1 MGRIEVKKYYHT
13 GIVVADVDWTV
24 KFLSDTLGF
33 EFLDKSAR
41 EPKNQEFV
49 TGVTGI
55 EVVIAYMRVHDQLFE
70 ISQYGGRAELEHY
83 RPRMVDV
90 GHYHLCLMVDDVELA
105 VKRCLAYDDRITTLS
120 PTPLVVDSGPN
131 KGNRV
136 IVVVLPD
143 GMMIEFTNTRK

>member
-1 MGRIEVKKYYHT
+1 MKAIDVKKYYHT

-24 KFLSDTLGF
+24 AFLHDVLGF
-33 EFLDKSAR
+33 ELLDKSSR

-49 TGVTGI
+49 TGVQGI
-55 EVVIAYMRVHDQLFE
+55 EVMIAYMKIHDQLFE
-70 ISQYGGRAELEHY
+70 ISQYGGRAELQHC

-90 GHYHLCLMVDDVELA
+90 GHYHLCLMVDDVDLA
-105 VKRCLAYDDRITTLS
+105 VKKCLAYDERISTLS

-131 KGNRV
+131 RGNKV

-143 GMMIEFTNTRK
+143 GMMIEFTNTRA

>member
-33 EFLDKSAR
+33 EFLDKSSR

-55 EVVIAYMRVHDQLFE
+55 EVVIAYMRLHDQLFE

>member
-1 MGRIEVKKYYHT
+1 MNSIEVKKYYHT

-24 KFLSDTLGF
+24 TFLSDILGF
-33 EFLDKSAR
+33 ELLDKSSR
-41 EPKNQEFV
+41 EPGNQEFV

-55 EVVIAYMRVHDQLFE
+55 EVVIAYMRIHDQLFE
-70 ISQYGGRAELEHY
+70 ISQYGGRAELNHH

-90 GHYHLCLMVDDVELA
+90 GHYHLCLMVDDVDLA
-105 VKRCLAYDDRITTLS
+105 VERCLAYDDRITTLS

-131 KGNRV
+131 KGNKV

-143 GMMIEFTNTRK
+143 GMMIEFTNTRN

>member
-1 MGRIEVKKYYHT
+1 MSRIEVKKYYHT

-24 KFLSDTLGF
+24 KFLRDTLGF
-33 EFLDKSAR
+33 EFLDKSSR

-55 EVVIAYMRVHDQLFE
+55 EVVIAYMTIHDQLFE
-70 ISQYGGRAELEHY
+70 ISQYGGRAELEHF

-90 GHYHLCLMVDDVELA
+90 GHYHLCLMVDDVDLA
-105 VKRCLAYDDRITTLS
+105 VEKCLAYDDRIRTLS

-131 KGNRV
+131 KGNKV
-136 IVVVLPD
+136 IIVVLPD
-143 GMMIEFTNTRK
+143 GMMIEFTNTRN

>member
-1 MGRIEVKKYYHT
+1 MSRIEVKKYYHT

-24 KFLSDTLGF
+24 KFLRDTLGF
-33 EFLDKSAR
+33 EFLDKSPR

-55 EVVIAYMRVHDQLFE
+55 EVVIAYMTIHDQLFE
-70 ISQYGGRAELEHY
+70 ISQYGGRAELEHF

-90 GHYHLCLMVDDVELA
+90 GHYHLCLMVDDVDLA
-105 VKRCLAYDDRITTLS
+105 VKRCRAYDDRITTLS
-120 PTPLVVDSGPN
+120 STPLVVDSGPN
-131 KGNRV
+131 KGNKV

>member
-1 MGRIEVKKYYHT
+1 MGHVEVNKYYHT

-24 KFLSDTLGF
+24 KFLSDILGF
-33 EFLDKSAR
+33 EFLDKSSR

-55 EVVIAYMRVHDQLFE
+55 EVVIAYMRIHDQLFE
-70 ISQYGGRAELEHY
+70 ISQYGGSAEFEHH

-90 GHYHLCLMVDDVELA
+90 GHYHLCLMVDDVEMA
-105 VKRCLAYDDRITTLS
+105 VRKCLAYDDRITTLS
-120 PTPLVVDSGPN
+120 PAPLVVDSGPN
-131 KGNRV
+131 KGNKV

>member
-1 MGRIEVKKYYHT
+1 MSEISVQKYYHT

-24 KFLSDTLGF
+24 SFLGDVLGF
-33 EFLDKSAR
+33 ELLDKSAR
-41 EPKNQEFV
+41 DPKNQEFV
-49 TGVTGI
+49 TGVMGI
-55 EVVIAYMRVHDQLFE
+55 EVMIAYMQICGQLFE
-70 ISQYGGRAELEHY
+70 ISQYGGSTPLEHP

-90 GHYHLCLMVDDVELA
+90 GRYHLCILVDGVDLA
-105 VKRCLAYDDRITTLS
+105 VEKCLAYDHRIRTLS

-131 KGNRV
+131 KGNKV

>member
-1 MGRIEVKKYYHT
+1 MEPIEVKKYYHT

-24 KFLSDTLGF
+24 SFLRDVLGF
-33 EFLDKSAR
+33 ELLDKSPR

-49 TGVTGI
+49 TGVKDI
-55 EVVIAYMRVHDQLFE
+55 EVLIAYMRIHDQLFE
-70 ISQYGGRAELEHY
+70 ISQYGGRAELKHF

-105 VKRCLAYDDRITTLS
+105 VKKCLAYDARITTLS

-131 KGNRV
+131 KGNMV
-136 IVVVLPD
+136 IVVALPD
-143 GMMIEFTNTRK
+143 GMMIEFTNTRN